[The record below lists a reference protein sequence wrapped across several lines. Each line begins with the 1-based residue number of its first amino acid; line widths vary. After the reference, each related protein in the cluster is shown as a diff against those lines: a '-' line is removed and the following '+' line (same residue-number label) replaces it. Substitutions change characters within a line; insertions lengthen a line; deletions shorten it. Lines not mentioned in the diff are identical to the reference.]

1 MTDPYDALLSEI
13 RDRVDDLGVSL
24 GIWCNRSEPD
34 AHARRAASDAAIGH
48 LHKVRRELVADIRE
62 ADDRAA
68 ARADELL
75 TRLREDRKGVPSA
88 VAAYVCPISG
98 GLGGRPGVPCAG

>member
-1 MTDPYDALLSEI
+1 MIDPYDAPLSEI

-34 AHARRAASDAAIGH
+34 AHARRAASDAVDAVDAAIGH

-75 TRLREDRKGVPSA
+75 TRLREDRE
-88 VAAYVCPISG
+88 G
-98 GLGGRPGVPCAG
+98 GA

>member
-1 MTDPYDALLSEI
+1 MTDPYDAPLSEI

-34 AHARRAASDAAIGH
+34 AHARRAASDAVDAVDAAIGH

-75 TRLREDRKGVPSA
+75 TRLREDRE
-88 VAAYVCPISG
+88 G
-98 GLGGRPGVPCAG
+98 GA

>member
-1 MTDPYDALLSEI
+1 MTDPYDAPLSEV

-34 AHARRAASDAAIGH
+34 AHARRAASDAVDAAIGH

-75 TRLREDRKGVPSA
+75 TRLREDRE
-88 VAAYVCPISG
+88 G
-98 GLGGRPGVPCAG
+98 GA